1 MTTKFPAAFASR
13 AGRLAGIATLCAMC
27 GAVTAAEW
35 TPSERII
42 FVSQSSPGTGNEL
55 MLREIADIW
64 NKNKFVPKLVS
75 VENVTGAQ
83 GEKARRY
90 VITQNRSNPHML
102 MAFTPPSLTGPLLL
116 KSDTGWRQF
125 TPVAML
131 AMDTMVILVNAE
143 GPFKSLKDLVAT
155 AREKPKS
162 VLQGGANYGNSS
174 SMAGKLLEEAAGVTF
189 SYTPFKG
196 GGEAVL
202 ALLGKHVH
210 FIIENP
216 AEVEQHVKAG
226 KLKVVA
232 VSNHLDLFPDA
243 PTVAEAGLKMR
254 VLKQF
259 RSLMAPPAISTEV
272 VQSYLRLLE
281 RTRQTQQW
289 KDYLKRTA
297 LVENWMTGA
306 ELAAY
311 YEQEEREYA
320 RLVKDMGLMK

>member
-1 MTTKFPAAFASR
+1 
-13 AGRLAGIATLCAMC
+13 
-27 GAVTAAEW
+27 
-35 TPSERII
+35 
-42 FVSQSSPGTGNEL
+42 
-55 MLREIADIW
+55 
-64 NKNKFVPKLVS
+64 
-75 VENVTGAQ
+75 
-83 GEKARRY
+83 
-90 VITQNRSNPHML
+90 
-102 MAFTPPSLTGPLLL
+102 
-116 KSDTGWRQF
+116 
-125 TPVAML
+125 
-131 AMDTMVILVNAE
+131 
-143 GPFKSLKDLVAT
+143 
-155 AREKPKS
+155 
-162 VLQGGANYGNSS
+162 
-174 SMAGKLLEEAAGVTF
+174 MAGKLLEEAAGVTF

-243 PTVAEAGLKMR
+243 PTVAETGLKMR

-272 VQSYLRLLE
+272 VQFYLRLLE

-320 RLVKDMGLMK
+320 RLVRDMGLMK